1 MVETRSTRQPR
12 PLEDAQDPN
21 EEDVASRA
29 AEGSEEEEG
38 IPDDD
43 YEGNLDEY
51 AYDEG
56 SYSELVLLR
65 QKAIDHEAEIEAQ
78 KAQNQKMQEVML
90 AMQKAMEAAG
100 IHVHP
105 KAMTAGLGKEPEESS
120 PSTQQ
125 QKSREPSPIRYPAE
139 GNQKKNPTSTPG
151 RKKKAQDPRKVRS
164 DFPKGKGPQ
173 RGKLQKG
180 SLGPQ
185 DREDRKSVSV
195 HQEPGGRGRRGQR
208 FPPVDLRNQ
217 INGNQGD
224 LRDHLD
230 QKRYGPAVSTGTLN
244 EGIMAELAIFRK
256 DIA

>member
-29 AEGSEEEEG
+29 AEGFEEEEG

-105 KAMTAGLGKEPEESS
+105 KAMTVGLGKEPETSS
-120 PSTQQ
+120 PSSQQ
-125 QKSREPSPIRYPAE
+125 QKSREPSPI
-139 GNQKKNPTSTPG
+139 STCW
-151 RKKKAQDPRKVRS
+151 VLC
-164 DFPKGKGPQ
+164 PK
-173 RGKLQKG
+173 
-180 SLGPQ
+180 
-185 DREDRKSVSV
+185 
-195 HQEPGGRGRRGQR
+195 
-208 FPPVDLRNQ
+208 
-217 INGNQGD
+217 
-224 LRDHLD
+224 
-230 QKRYGPAVSTGTLN
+230 
-244 EGIMAELAIFRK
+244 
-256 DIA
+256 

>member
-21 EEDVASRA
+21 EEDVGSRA
-29 AEGSEEEEG
+29 AEESEEEEE
-38 IPDDD
+38 IVPDED

-105 KAMTAGLGKEPEESS
+105 KAMTAGLNREPATSS
-120 PSTQQ
+120 PNSQQ
-125 QKSREPSPIRYPAE
+125 QKSREPTPIRYPAE
-139 GNQKKNPTSTPG
+139 ENQTKNPTSTPG
-151 RKKKAQDPRKVRS
+151 RKKKVQDPRRVRS
-164 DFPKGKGPQ
+164 DFPKGKDPQ
-173 RGKLQKG
+173 RGKPQKG

-185 DREDRKSVSV
+185 DRVDRKSVSV

-208 FPPVDLRNQ
+208 CKWEFV
-217 INGNQGD
+217 GF
-224 LRDHLD
+224 
-230 QKRYGPAVSTGTLN
+230 YALN
-244 EGIMAELAIFRK
+244 KTHFNIIRFTY
-256 DIA
+256 

>member
-12 PLEDAQDPN
+12 PLQDAQDPN
-21 EEDVASRA
+21 DEDVASRA
-29 AEGSEEEEG
+29 TVGSEEEEG
-38 IPDDD
+38 PPDDD
-43 YEGNLDEY
+43 YEGNFDEY

-65 QKAIDHEAEIEAQ
+65 QKAVDHEVEIAAQ
-78 KAQNQKMQEVML
+78 KEQNQKTQEVML
-90 AMQKAMEAAG
+90 AMQNAMEAAG

-105 KAMTAGLGKEPEESS
+105 KSILAGLGKEPEESS
-120 PSTQQ
+120 PSTQK

-151 RKKKAQDPRKVRS
+151 KKKKVQDPRKVRS

-185 DREDRKSVSV
+185 DREDRKSVFV
-195 HQEPGGRGRRGQR
+195 HQEPRGRGRRGQKC
-208 FPPVDLRNQ
+208 PPIDLRNQ
-217 INGNQGD
+217 INGNQGV
-224 LRDHLD
+224 L
-230 QKRYGPAVSTGTLN
+230 GFMP
-244 EGIMAELAIFRK
+244 
-256 DIA
+256 